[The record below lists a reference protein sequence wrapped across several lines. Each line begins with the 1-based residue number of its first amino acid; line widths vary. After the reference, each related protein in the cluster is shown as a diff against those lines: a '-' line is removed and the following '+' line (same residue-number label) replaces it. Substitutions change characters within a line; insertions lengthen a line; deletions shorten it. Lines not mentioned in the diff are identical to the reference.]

1 MLLKKKTLA
10 WDSPNSL
17 IYDRNQTFVGP
28 ASKFGACD
36 FRAPGHRSSVQF
48 GYIKNSFQSNFSIV
62 YEITNYSIFST
73 CISAFL
79 MCAACLRRKIYNN
92 DLMWPKPTGSM
103 WTRLVKTGR
112 WKIGYKLLAYKAR
125 AGSSLSPRMTVL
137 GMCVW
142 NI

>member
-1 MLLKKKTLA
+1 MERAMIAHT
-10 WDSPNSL
+10 
-17 IYDRNQTFVGP
+17 
-28 ASKFGACD
+28 SKSFSEQ
-36 FRAPGHRSSVQF
+36 HQQF